1 MKDSIEYLAT
11 VVIGCAAGVWL
22 LQQLGGMAM
31 EFLNRIVEMITTAGG
46 HF

>member
-1 MKDSIEYLAT
+1 MKDSIEYLAAVLVACT
-11 VVIGCAAGVWL
+11 AGVWL

-46 HF
+46 R